1 MKKTLAL
8 VLTAAMLAL
17 SLVSC
22 GSFDVTKV
30 DLVADGYVTVGDYE
44 NLDLNLADYEAEDPT
59 DADVY
64 AHAVEHLGHSEDVA
78 TVDRAAEE
86 FDLVNIAFV
95 GSIDGVEFEG
105 GTSDSTDLVIGA
117 GNFIDG
123 FEDGIIGMNIGET
136 KDVTATFPEDYG
148 KEELNGKE
156 AVFAIT
162 LNTVY
167 DPAVL
172 DDVRAEL
179 TTEYDEETLKTDVW
193 AALEESVT
201 VVNYPANYVKELAD
215 AQYKYYEYMY
225 RSWGMMDDMEDL
237 GVTMESC
244 EEYAKSQIDYEFAVY
259 ALANAQGI
267 TATEEELAA
276 KVAEYVATYVGYGY
290 TEEEANSMFSTESVE
305 SEVLYE
311 KLVDA
316 AIATLEAAEPVA
328 E

>member
-8 VLTAAMLAL
+8 ILTAAMLAL

-30 DLVADGYVTVGDYE
+30 DLVADGYVTLGDY
-44 NLDLNLADYEAEDPT
+44 NNIDIDPTSYEAVEPT
-59 DADVY
+59 DAEVY
-64 AHAVEHLGHSEDVA
+64 EHAVEHLGHSENVA

-123 FEDGIIGMNIGET
+123 FEDGIIGMNVGET
-136 KDVTATFPEDYG
+136 RDVTTTFPEDYDN
-148 KEELNGKE
+148 EELSGKE

-167 DPAVL
+167 DPAVI

-179 TTEYDEETLKTDVW
+179 TTDDEEALRTDVW

-201 VVNYPANYVKELAD
+201 VVNYPENYVKELAQ
-215 AQYKYYEYMY
+215 AQYDYYEYMY

-237 GVTMESC
+237 GVTMEGC
-244 EEYAKSQIDYEFAVY
+244 EEYAKSQIDYEFAIY
-259 ALANAQGI
+259 ALANAEGI
-267 TATEEELAA
+267 TATEEELQA
-276 KVAEYVATYVGYGY
+276 KVDEYVEMYIGYGY
-290 TEEEANSMFSTESVE
+290 TEEEAKSMFSTESVE
-305 SEVLYE
+305 SEVLYD
-311 KLVDA
+311 KIVDN
-316 AIATLEAAEPVA
+316 AIANLGGAAE
-328 E
+328 